1 MREFCFSNC
10 CYLSVAALVLTFQLR
25 RMAMGFQA
33 QLALALQRLL
43 GPRHAGPLLDER
55 VLLELLL
62 PDCCR
67 LGPDFPAAAAT
78 LGLMTLIVVICP
90 WLPGP
95 IGTACSA

>member
-25 RMAMGFQA
+25 QMALGFQA

-43 GPRHAGPLLDER
+43 GPRHAGRLVDER
-55 VLLELLL
+55 VLLQLLL
-62 PDCCR
+62 P
-67 LGPDFPAAAAT
+67 LTSQLLQLT